1 MLFRSDE
8 HLVEKVRAAAACL
21 PVSFVGLV
29 GTPVPAIIATDFRA
43 LCRMIEKNTSLP
55 AIAVRTDGTH
65 LYDRGAGVAY
75 DALVRE
81 FAAELPVGAPRSGLG
96 VLGLTPLDFSKGE
109 RQALRETLC
118 RDADGPVLFFDKLED
133 FQQAAKLQSIL
144 AVSPSGLKAARRLGR
159 QADIPVR
166 AELPPAFIRKAFAT
180 LLTRLDSVMDSDAH
194 REILIVHQQVL
205 ANALRRA
212 ICQRFPELPGRA
224 LTVGTFF
231 ALDRALAQPGD
242 CCFRA
247 EQEFHRYLQAH
258 PEAVVI
264 GDRLLARAV
273 PEDFGGAV
281 IDLPHF
287 ALSGRNTTVNTASK
301 DREL

>member
-1 MLFRSDE
+1 
-8 HLVEKVRAAAACL
+8 
-21 PVSFVGLV
+21 
-29 GTPVPAIIATDFRA
+29 
-43 LCRMIEKNTSLP
+43 MIEKNTSLP

-81 FAAELPVGAPRSGLG
+81 FAAELPAGAPRSGLG

-118 RDADGPVLFFDKLED
+118 RDADGPILFFDKLED

-159 QADIPVR
+159 QAGIPVR

-180 LLTRLDSVMDSDAH
+180 LLARLDSVMDSDAH

-212 ICQRFPELPGRA
+212 ICQRFPELPRRA

>member
-1 MLFRSDE
+1 M
-8 HLVEKVRAAAACL
+8 
-21 PVSFVGLV
+21 
-29 GTPVPAIIATDFRA
+29 
-43 LCRMIEKNTSLP
+43 
-55 AIAVRTDGTH
+55 
-65 LYDRGAGVAY
+65 
-75 DALVRE
+75 
-81 FAAELPVGAPRSGLG
+81 
-96 VLGLTPLDFSKGE
+96 LGLTPLDFSKGE

-118 RDADGPVLFFDKLED
+118 RDAEGPVLFFDRLED

-159 QADIPVR
+159 QAGIPVR

-180 LLTRLDSVMDSDAH
+180 LLARLDSVMDSDAH

-264 GDRLLARAV
+264 GDKLLARAV